1 MFTTVLEDTY
11 DVHLSIVE
19 MLHKRVIN
27 ILTGSDYLAYSNLLF
42 FYTKILTLKDLN
54 EFLLFMYSIKN
65 KDIFIASNNPYPTRY
80 SDDPILNVYRLI
92 LTVHYAAARLWRSL
106 PIHLRSIKSY
116 QTVKTKHDIPFH

>member
-19 MLHKRVIN
+19 MLHKRVIK

-65 KDIFIASNNPYPTRY
+65 KDIFIASNNPYPT
-80 SDDPILNVYRLI
+80 DILM
-92 LTVHYAAARLWRSL
+92 
-106 PIHLRSIKSY
+106 
-116 QTVKTKHDIPFH
+116 IPFLMFIGLFWQCIMLQLDCGGLCPFI